1 MKNHTHVKKLEHTLG
16 FSLLGGG
23 WGKSNSSPPP
33 AKNLLIPLPP
43 RKIPLNQIFV
53 PPFPPTKSQFP
64 PINNFQVITQ

>member
-1 MKNHTHVKKLEHTLG
+1 MKNHTRQEIGAHLHGE
-16 FSLLGGG
+16 
-23 WGKSNSSPPP
+23 SPIPPPQP